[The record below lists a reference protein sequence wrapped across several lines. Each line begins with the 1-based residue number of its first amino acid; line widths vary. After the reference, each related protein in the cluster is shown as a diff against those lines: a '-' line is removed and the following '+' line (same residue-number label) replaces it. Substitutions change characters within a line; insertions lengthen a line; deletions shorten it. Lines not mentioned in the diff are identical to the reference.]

1 MHPMLNIAVKAA
13 RRAGDIIVQA
23 SRNLDL
29 LTISKKSRSDYVS
42 EVDGAAEEVIIR
54 ILREAYPNHAIL
66 AEESGTS
73 GDVQDAEYQWIIDPL
88 DGTTN
93 FLHGLPQYA
102 VSIALKHKGILNK
115 AVVYN
120 PNNNELFTA
129 SRGDG
134 AYLNNQR
141 LRVSKRIHLEDCLI
155 GTGIPFRDLTH
166 VEAYLSIFKD
176 IIPRVA
182 GIRRPGSAS
191 LDLSYVAAGRYDG
204 FWEIGLAPWDMAA
217 GALIIK
223 EAGGLVGDL
232 EGDDTY
238 LESGQILAGN
248 PKVFSQLLKI
258 IAPHLTEALKENH
271 RAAKKKK

>member
-29 LTISKKSRSDYVS
+29 LNVSKKSHSDFVS
-42 EVDGAAEEVIIR
+42 EVDRTAEDAIIR
-54 ILREAYPNHAIL
+54 ILHESYPDHAIL
-66 AEESGTS
+66 AEESGAS
-73 GDVQDAEYQWIIDPL
+73 GDAQNTEYQWIIDPL

-93 FLHGLPQYA
+93 FLHGFPQYS
-102 VSIALKHKGILNK
+102 VSIALKHKGVLTR

-129 SRGDG
+129 SRGGG

-141 LRVSKRIHLEDCLI
+141 LRVSKRIRLEDCLI

-166 VEAYLSIFKD
+166 MDAYLNIFKD
-176 IIPRVA
+176 VIPRVA
-182 GIRRPGSAS
+182 GIRRPGSAA

-217 GALIIK
+217 GALMIQ

-238 LESGQILAGN
+238 LESGQVLAGN
-248 PKVFSQLLKI
+248 PKVFFQLLQI
-258 IAPHLTEALKENH
+258 IAPHLTEVLKANH
-271 RAAKKKK
+271 RAAQKK